1 MIISLLAA
9 SSATAQV
16 SDQDWG
22 LTLSMGPLIRTGTG
36 PPGLGP
42 AVGFRA
48 NKGIHPLW
56 NLGVETMLAVPVPL
70 RDGNPYVSG
79 GIFAGVSSN
88 LDVVAVV
95 PWLGVS
101 LGLLFEP
108 GSPDHKRAVNPALMM
123 SAGID
128 VRKQRDHSMGIQA
141 DVIGALEPKLHFAR
155 YVRVAFR
162 YTWMRSR
169 GGI

>member
-1 MIISLLAA
+1 M
-9 SSATAQV
+9 
-16 SDQDWG
+16 SDEDWG
-22 LTLSMGPLIRTGTG
+22 LTLSVGPLFQTGTG
-36 PPGLGP
+36 PSGMGP
-42 AVGFRA
+42 ALGFRA
-48 NKGIHPLW
+48 NKGVHPLW
-56 NLGVETMLAVPVPL
+56 NLGVEGLLAMPVPF
-70 RDGNPYVSG
+70 RDGNPYLSG
-79 GIFAGVSSN
+79 GVFAGVTTN
-88 LDVVAVV
+88 LDVVAAV

-108 GSPDHKRAVNPALMM
+108 GSPDHDRAVNPALMM

-128 VRKQRDHSMGIQA
+128 VRKHRDHSLGFQA